1 MMGTAR
7 PTWAQTTPTG
17 GDTHGGTRGD
27 DTTPADISTVDAG
40 EFAAQLAASRRVD
53 DLTAA
58 QVRAIREVLGRALRQ
73 GLDARMLDPTAPR
86 HERRQALAAVLRPAI
101 EQGDIPG
108 LSLPDDTTVAQID
121 TAVLGWGP
129 QIQPWLDDPHITE
142 VKITGQW
149 ASAEG
154 THGRQIMRQPY
165 PSVDVP
171 RARVKALAQLLGV
184 TLDDSHPSDTLALP
198 HKTRLHVTLPPLV
211 PHDEVQ
217 IVIRRG
223 RRQPWTMATLVEH
236 QSLSAEAATLLRG
249 LMQAWPTALISGAQ
263 NSGKTTFLECVLNEL
278 PDDTHLLLLEDHT
291 DEVRLQSQT
300 VTRLQR
306 LERTADGSA
315 GVRQIKREVLRM
327 TPDYVV
333 PVEVRNA
340 DDAGPALE
348 LAWIGR
354 PLLTTLHAD
363 TPRAAVQR
371 CAALAAA
378 TNRAD
383 NPFAGREDLALRTLT
398 TEVDLV
404 VHLVWSRRLWRRLVA
419 SVHLS
424 AGPDAT
430 GQPQL
435 IPLIEAQLP
444 TDGTTDVT
452 WACHARLQGQR
463 LVWDT
468 GADQTPA
475 RLAHRLADVPPTT
488 GTNSTTRSP
497 MATVQDIPQLL
508 DEVRQALPY
517 ADQGPDM
524 MQRLQRAYALDPD
537 DVTVWQLAER
547 VLQSHA
553 GVPQLAAQAAA
564 THMQIVQEALDARQL
579 AAVQTAIDQVPRDL
593 WLRQVLG
600 SDRRWQQVVDQAA
613 TLQALVDQAQASL
626 ERAHHR
632 HVAGDHWGA
641 YQQLVEVAE
650 AQLPTDLVPEVW
662 QAQQAVL
669 QVVVQQADLDA
680 PTRAACQ
687 AHLTRVTQQLARV
700 TPPLDRR
707 EGAVVD
713 PPEGGALV
721 DGDRGEVGD
730 PPHVTPVA
738 TAADRGATPAVEQGP
753 LTADGAWPSPAPNET
768 AEAPPRAAPQVSD
781 APMAAESPPESV
793 DTFADLTLPAA
804 DGAKTPITETD
815 AAAAATSFADLTLPA
830 ADLPAPTDTPTETV
844 TDTTTD
850 AFADLTLDDF
860 PFDGSAASEVGMPN
874 VLTQLA
880 DWVPP
885 PKKPED
891 DHAT

>member
-1 MMGTAR
+1 MMRTAR
-7 PTWAQTTPTG
+7 PTWAPTTPTG
-17 GDTHGGTRGD
+17 SDPDCVSHGDGRV
-27 DTTPADISTVDAG
+27 PADISTVDAG
-40 EFAAQLAASRRVD
+40 EFAAQLAASRRID

-58 QVRAIREVLGRALRQ
+58 QVTAIREVLGRAIRQ

-86 HERRQALAAVLRPAI
+86 HERRQALATVLRPAI

-108 LSLPDDTTVAQID
+108 LSLPDDSTVAQID

-142 VKITGQW
+142 VKITGHW

-154 THGRQIMRQPY
+154 THGRQIMHQPY

-211 PHDEVQ
+211 PADEVQ

-223 RRQPWTMATLVEH
+223 RRQPWTLATLVQH

-419 SVHLS
+419 SVHLV
-424 AGPDAT
+424 AGQDAT

-452 WACHARLQGQR
+452 WTCHARLQGQR

-475 RLAHRLADVPPTT
+475 RLAHRLADVPVAGGT
-488 GTNSTTRSP
+488 GTSTTRSP

-553 GVPQLAAQAAA
+553 GVPQLAAQHAA
-564 THMQIVQEALDARQL
+564 THMQTVQEALAARQL
-579 AAVQTAIDQVPRDL
+579 DQVQAAIEQVPHDL

-600 SDRRWQQVVDQAA
+600 PDRRWQQVVDQAA
-613 TLQALVDQAQASL
+613 TLRGLVDQAQTAL

-650 AQLPTDLVPEVW
+650 AQLPPDLVQEVW

-687 AHLTRVTQQLARV
+687 AHLTRVTQQLACV

-713 PPEGGALV
+713 PPEGG
-721 DGDRGEVGD
+721 DRGVVGN

-738 TAADRGATPAVEQGP
+738 TSTDRRVTPAVYQGP
-753 LTADGAWPSPAPNET
+753 LASDGAWPSTVPNET
-768 AEAPPRAAPQVSD
+768 AEAPPRAAAQASD
-781 APMAAESPPESV
+781 EPVAVPAESV
-793 DTFADLTLPAA
+793 DTFADLTLPAE
-804 DGAKTPITETD
+804 DGDPPPITET
-815 AAAAATSFADLTLPA
+815 AVAPAEPNFADLTLPA
-830 ADLPAPTDTPTETV
+830 EGLPAPTDTPTETA

-860 PFDGSAASEVGMPN
+860 PFDASASAEVGMSN
-874 VLTQLA
+874 VFTQLA
-880 DWVPP
+880 DWAPP

>member
-1 MMGTAR
+1 MGTAR
-7 PTWAQTTPTG
+7 PTWAPTTPTG
-17 GDTHGGTRGD
+17 SDPDRVSRGD
-27 DTTPADISTVDAG
+27 GTTPADISTVDAG

-53 DLTAA
+53 PLTAA
-58 QVRAIREVLGRALRQ
+58 QVTAIREVLGRAIRQ
-73 GLDARMLDPTAPR
+73 GLDVRMLDPTAPR

-121 TAVLGWGP
+121 TTVLGWGP

-149 ASAEG
+149 ATAEG
-154 THGRQIMRQPY
+154 THGRQILRQPY

-211 PHDEVQ
+211 PPDEVQ

-223 RRQPWTMATLVEH
+223 RRQPWTLATLVQH

-278 PDDTHLLLLEDHT
+278 SDDTHLLLLEDHT

-419 SVHLS
+419 SVHLVV
-424 AGPDAT
+424 GTDAT

-435 IPLIEAQLP
+435 IPLIEAQFP
-444 TDGTTDVT
+444 PDGTTEVT

-468 GADQTPA
+468 GADQTPT

-488 GTNSTTRSP
+488 GNRTTGTTRSP

-508 DEVRQALPY
+508 AEVRQALPY

-564 THMQIVQEALDARQL
+564 THMQTVQEALAARQL
-579 AAVQTAIDQVPRDL
+579 TAVQTAIDQVPHDL

-613 TLQALVDQAQASL
+613 TLQTLVDQAQAAL

-632 HVAGDHWGA
+632 HVAGDYWGA

-650 AQLPTDLVPEVW
+650 TQLPADLVPEVW

-687 AHLTRVTQQLARV
+687 AHLTRVTQQLAHAAAPADPLEGEKLIDEDRGGGGDPLDV
-700 TPPLDRR
+700 TPAAPL
-707 EGAVVD
+707 
-713 PPEGGALV
+713 
-721 DGDRGEVGD
+721 
-730 PPHVTPVA
+730 
-738 TAADRGATPAVEQGP
+738 ADRGGHIQ
-753 LTADGAWPSPAPNET
+753 W
-768 AEAPPRAAPQVSD
+768 
-781 APMAAESPPESV
+781 
-793 DTFADLTLPAA
+793 
-804 DGAKTPITETD
+804 
-815 AAAAATSFADLTLPA
+815 
-830 ADLPAPTDTPTETV
+830 
-844 TDTTTD
+844 
-850 AFADLTLDDF
+850 
-860 PFDGSAASEVGMPN
+860 GMG
-874 VLTQLA
+874 VR
-880 DWVPP
+880 
-885 PKKPED
+885 
-891 DHAT
+891 